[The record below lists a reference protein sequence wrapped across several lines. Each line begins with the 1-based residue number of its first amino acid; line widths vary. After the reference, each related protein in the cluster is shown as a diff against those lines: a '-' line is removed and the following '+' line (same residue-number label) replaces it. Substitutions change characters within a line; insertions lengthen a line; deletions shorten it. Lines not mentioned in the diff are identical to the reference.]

1 MEDLFRC
8 VYTIMY
14 TNIFY
19 IMKFRSFSWSEKPRM
34 WSHLIVFFYL
44 TLNILIQK
52 NTPSE
57 KMINLLSSQYIFQVK
72 IVIKRLFKK
81 ASVSLNL
88 SNTSTKFVYQVQS
101 VFMFDIVVAQG
112 TFSVSRSFP
121 DKIRRCICSETSFSS
136 WILILILSMVPLGS
150 TSKVMIFPV
159 KSFTYYFM

>member
-1 MEDLFRC
+1 
-8 VYTIMY
+8 
-14 TNIFY
+14 
-19 IMKFRSFSWSEKPRM
+19 
-34 WSHLIVFFYL
+34 
-44 TLNILIQK
+44 
-52 NTPSE
+52 
-57 KMINLLSSQYIFQVK
+57 MINLLSSQYIFQVK

-136 WILILILSMVPLGS
+136 WILILILSMVSLGS

-159 KSFTYYFM
+159 KSFTYYFMWVLLSLSALSLWNGRINLVFFLREIVLITTRILSTYSSTSP